1 MKEGKMTYI
10 YEKLDVWQKAMQ
22 FAGDVI
28 ESMSMINNNGYHQEI
43 LQHTERS
50 AAGIAAAIAMG
61 KSYSSKHDFARH
73 LYQARGSL
81 YQTMTQLDL
90 LKRKGVITGEKFTE
104 FDTTGNQLTA
114 MLTALIKSIYAPKPD
129 NGKQAS

>member
-1 MKEGKMTYI
+1 MTYI

-28 ESMSMINNNGYHQEI
+28 ESMSMVNSNGYHQEI
-43 LQHTERS
+43 LQKTEGS
-50 AAGIAAAIAMG
+50 AAGIAGAIAMG

-81 YQTMTQLDL
+81 YQTMTQLDI
-90 LKRKGVITGEKFTE
+90 LKRKDLITADKFTE

-114 MLTALIKSIYAPKPD
+114 MLTALIKSIYAPKAD
-129 NGKQAS
+129 NGKQTS

>member
-1 MKEGKMTYI
+1 MTYI

-22 FAGDVI
+22 FASDVI
-28 ESMSMINNNGYHQEI
+28 ESMSMTSSNGYHQEI
-43 LQHTERS
+43 LQKTEGS

-73 LYQARGSL
+73 LYQARGSM

-90 LKRKGVITGEKFTE
+90 LKRKGVISSDKFTE
-104 FDTTGNQLTA
+104 FDATGNQLTA
-114 MLTALIKSIYAPKPD
+114 MLTALIKSIYTPKPD
-129 NGKQAS
+129 NGKQAQ